1 MNQQVQACQCANCP
15 GAGCQCGCQ
24 HATPAGATPARQ
36 ACACGPACQ
45 CGPGCQCDAA
55 ESGCVCNG

>member
-1 MNQQVQACQCANCP
+1 MNQQTPSCQCTNCP
-15 GAGCQCGCQ
+15 GAGCTCGCQ
-24 HATPAGATPARQ
+24 HAAPAPQQ

-55 ESGCVCNG
+55 EAGCVCNG

>member
-1 MNQQVQACQCANCP
+1 MNQQTRPCQCPACP
-15 GAGCQCGCQ
+15 GAGCTCGCQ
-24 HATPAGATPARQ
+24 HQAAAQPAAQ
-36 ACACGPACQ
+36 ACQCGPNCQ

>member
-1 MNQQVQACQCANCP
+1 MNQQAQRCQCANCP
-15 GAGCQCGCQ
+15 GAACQCGCQ
-24 HATPAGATPARQ
+24 DPTPAAAPRQ

-55 ESGCVCNG
+55 EAGCVCNA